1 MLYYRGFQNVYL
13 CYSNIP
19 GAIVNIEG
27 QNKYDK
33 NHIYLLWGKHHVRLS
48 LKYENVNY
56 NVKLA
61 RPGQVGMLMKIFR
74 YFHHW
79 AGVEAVADLQAA
91 DCR

>member
-33 NHIYLLWGKHHVRLS
+33 NHIYLLWGKHPVRLS

-56 NVKLA
+56 KLKLK
-61 RPGQVGMLMKIFR
+61 RPGWNVDENISLLPSLGGSGGR
-74 YFHHW
+74 RVPVREW
-79 AGVEAVADLQAA
+79 
-91 DCR
+91 